1 MSDWDEQRAR
11 LIRPAKRIVIK
22 VGTGVLSDG
31 AGHLD
36 EKLVD
41 SLSAQIAALND
52 DGRRAVLVSSGAI
65 GSGMSALAL
74 KQRPRTLPGLQAA
87 ASVGQSKLM
96 GLYDRSLAPYGY
108 HAAQILLTKA
118 DFESRIRYLNAC
130 NTINALFDL
139 GAVPIINENDA
150 VSVDEINEK
159 FGDNDI
165 LSAFVTNMIRA
176 DLLILLT
183 MADGLYM
190 NPRARKKKV
199 VSVVEKIDE
208 TVLSLA
214 DRFKTPR
221 GVGGMRSKLEA
232 VQVVTNAGGVAV
244 IANGR
249 ADNII
254 ATLLEGQPLGTIF
267 LPSGKALR
275 SLKRWIRFT
284 ARAVGTVIVDDGA
297 SEVLK
302 SRTASLLPVGV
313 IGVKGKFRRGDLVNI
328 ENQTGERIARGLSNY
343 TADELGLIKGLRSN
357 QIAAKLGYKN
367 YDVVVHYDNMVVCR

>member
-1 MSDWDEQRAR
+1 
-11 LIRPAKRIVIK
+11 
-22 VGTGVLSDG
+22 
-31 AGHLD
+31 
-36 EKLVD
+36 
-41 SLSAQIAALND
+41 
-52 DGRRAVLVSSGAI
+52 
-65 GSGMSALAL
+65 
-74 KQRPRTLPGLQAA
+74 
-87 ASVGQSKLM
+87 
-96 GLYDRSLAPYGY
+96 
-108 HAAQILLTKA
+108 
-118 DFESRIRYLNAC
+118 
-130 NTINALFDL
+130 
-139 GAVPIINENDA
+139 
-150 VSVDEINEK
+150 
-159 FGDNDI
+159 
-165 LSAFVTNMIRA
+165 MIRA

-199 VSVVEKIDE
+199 VSVVKEIDE

-214 DRFKTPR
+214 DGFKTPR

-232 VQVVTNAGGVAV
+232 VRVVTNSAGVAV

-254 ATLLEGQPLGTIF
+254 AKLLEGQPLGTIF

-313 IGVKGKFRRGDLVNI
+313 TGVKGKFRGGDLVNI
-328 ENQTGERIARGLSNY
+328 ENQKGERIARGLSNY
-343 TADELGLIKGLRSN
+343 TADELAVIKGLRSN
-357 QIAAKLGYKN
+357 QIAARLGYKN
-367 YDVVVHYDNMVVCR
+367 YNVVVHYDNMVVCK